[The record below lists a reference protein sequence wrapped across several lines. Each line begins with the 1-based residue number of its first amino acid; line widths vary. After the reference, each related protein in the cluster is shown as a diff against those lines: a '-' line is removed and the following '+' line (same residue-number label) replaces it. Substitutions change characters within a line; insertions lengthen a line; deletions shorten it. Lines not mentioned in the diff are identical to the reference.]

1 MSGVHTS
8 DWLSFA
14 GSFAFVLALLGLLL
28 YVMKKMQNGSLLGM
42 PQRRIRILESMSL
55 GPRQKVVLMRVKDQ
69 DILVGITAQQMTT
82 LASFA
87 VTAEELAT
95 STSLEAS
102 RTSPTTPLAPLAPLA
117 QRFADLLKSAASGN
131 QKNRDG
137 N

>member
-1 MSGVHTS
+1 MSGVHAS

-28 YVMKKMQNGSLLGM
+28 YVMKKMQSGSLLGM

-55 GPRQKVVLMRVKDQ
+55 GPRQKVVLLRVKDQ

-87 VTAEELAT
+87 ITPEELTA
-95 STSLEAS
+95 STSSTEATRS
-102 RTSPTTPLAPLAPLA
+102 NPATPLAPLA

>member
-1 MSGVHTS
+1 MSGVHAS

-28 YVMKKMQNGSLLGM
+28 YVMKKMQSGSLLGM

-55 GPRQKVVLMRVKDQ
+55 GPRQKVVLLRVKDQ

-82 LASFA
+82 LANFA
-87 VTAEELAT
+87 ITPEELAA
-95 STSLEAS
+95 STSSVEAS
-102 RTSPTTPLAPLAPLA
+102 RSNPATPLAPLA